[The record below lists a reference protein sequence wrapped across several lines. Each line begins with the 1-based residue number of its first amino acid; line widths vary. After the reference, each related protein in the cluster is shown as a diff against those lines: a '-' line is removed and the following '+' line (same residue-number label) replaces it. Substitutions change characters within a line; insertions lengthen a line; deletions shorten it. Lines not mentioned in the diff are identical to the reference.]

1 MSKFPDHSD
10 ADHQDLVSKAKAGDE
25 NALARL
31 FDRFKSRL
39 RRVVEVRMDHR
50 LQGRVDP
57 SDVLQEAFLDLARKL
72 PAFNKRAEGI
82 SMFVWM
88 RLVASE
94 KLIQIH
100 RNHIDMQKRSAGRE
114 VSIDAAIP
122 DHSSICLAGHLLG
135 RFSSAG
141 NKLIRHEMKQ
151 VLMATLDAMDDIDR
165 EIILMRGF
173 EELSNVEAAE
183 SLGLS
188 QNGASN
194 RYVRAMTR
202 LKKELD
208 QIPGFSI

>member
-1 MSKFPDHSD
+1 MSKFSDHSD
-10 ADHQDLVSKAKAGDE
+10 SNHVDLVSKAKAGDE
-25 NALARL
+25 IALAEL
-31 FDRFKSRL
+31 FDRFKARL

-50 LQGRVDP
+50 LKGKVDP
-57 SDVLQEAFLDLARKL
+57 SDVLQEAFLDLANKL
-72 PAFNKRAEGI
+72 PAYTQRDVGM

-100 RNHIDMQKRSAGRE
+100 RKHFDVQKRNAGRE

-141 NKLIRHEMKQ
+141 NKLIRQEMKQ

-202 LKKELD
+202 LKKELEL
-208 QIPGFSI
+208 IPGFSI